1 MALSWNP
8 YTVVLHCLLSLNA
21 ENTLIATVQLHTSDT
36 VLYLI
41 LEQKTFSK
49 TMLNPKLH
57 V

>member
-21 ENTLIATVQLHTSDT
+21 ENTLIATVQLHTLDT

-41 LEQKTFSK
+41 LEQ
-49 TMLNPKLH
+49 
-57 V
+57 

>member
-41 LEQKTFSK
+41 LEQ
-49 TMLNPKLH
+49 
-57 V
+57 